1 MEIEAIIFY
10 SFVIPCGTES
20 TFFLHVHEMLYLN
33 LIKSLSIHICGNLYV
48 MKLFFKLK
56 GGAGPDF
63 RDPLYLQIKKK
74 YRLELML
81 EYYAPNQY
89 TK

>member
-1 MEIEAIIFY
+1 MNFNKFEIEAIIFY

-33 LIKSLSIHICGNLYV
+33 LIKSLSMHICGNLYV

-56 GGAGPDF
+56 GGAGPDLVSCGLILGTPYIF
-63 RDPLYLQIKKK
+63 ANKEKVS
-74 YRLELML
+74 
-81 EYYAPNQY
+81 
-89 TK
+89 T